1 MATVHRMQ
9 HTVTVGASADTVY
22 GLVADAANWPRVFP
36 PSVHVE
42 QTPLGG
48 GEETLRIWATAN
60 DEVKTWTSRRRLD
73 PAARTVDFRQE
84 VSQPPVAS
92 MGGRWTVR
100 PLTGTSCEVVLDH
113 DFTAVG
119 DTAQNVAWI
128 EQAVDRNSGA
138 ELERMRVTAELAA
151 RLPELALT
159 FDDEV
164 TIQGSAADVHDF
176 IWQAREWEAR
186 LPHVKRV
193 VLTEPGEGVQTLEM
207 DTLAKDG
214 SQHTTKSVRVS
225 FRPGRIV
232 YKQLL
237 VPALLTVHTGEWIL
251 RDTPR
256 GLSAT
261 SRHSIVVN
269 PDAVTR
275 VLGEGATV
283 ADARDFVR
291 NALGANS
298 LATLGHAKRYA
309 EERAGLSKVG

>member
-1 MATVHRMQ
+1 MATVHHTQ
-9 HTVTVGASADTVY
+9 HTVTVAAPADTAY
-22 GLVADAANWPRVFP
+22 DLIADAANWPRVFP

-48 GEETLRIWATAN
+48 GEETVRIWATAN
-60 DEVKTWTSRRRLD
+60 DEVKNWTSRRRLD
-73 PAARTVDFRQE
+73 PAARTVTFRQQ

-92 MGGRWTVR
+92 MGGTWTIR
-100 PLTGTSCEVVLDH
+100 PLSAASCEVVLDH

-119 DTAQNVAWI
+119 DTPQNVAWI
-128 EQAVDRNSGA
+128 GQAVDRNSGA
-138 ELERMRVTAELAA
+138 ELERLRATAEQIALM
-151 RLPELALT
+151 PELSLT

-176 IWQAREWEAR
+176 IWQAEAWEER

-193 VLTEPGEGVQTLEM
+193 VLTEPGEGMQTLEM

-251 RDTPR
+251 RDTPA

-261 SRHSIVVN
+261 SRHTIVVD

-275 VLGEGATV
+275 VLGAEATV

-291 NALGANS
+291 TALGTNS

>member
-1 MATVHRMQ
+1 MATVHRTQ
-9 HTVTVGASADTVY
+9 HTVTVGAPADAVY
-22 GLVADAANWPRVFP
+22 GLIADAANWPRVFP

-48 GEETLRIWATAN
+48 GEETIRIWATAN
-60 DEVKTWTSRRRLD
+60 DEVKSWTSRRRLD
-73 PAARTVDFRQE
+73 PAARTVAFRQE

-92 MGGRWTVR
+92 MGGTWTVR
-100 PLTGTSCEVVLDH
+100 PLSRTACDVVLDH

-119 DTAQNVAWI
+119 DTAENLAWI
-128 EQAVDRNSGA
+128 GQAVDRNSGP
-138 ELERMRVTAELAA
+138 ELERLRATAELAA
-151 RLPELALT
+151 RMPELSIT

-164 TIQGSAADVHDF
+164 TIQGSAVDVHNF
-176 IWQAREWEAR
+176 IWRAEAWEER

-214 SQHTTKSVRVS
+214 SRHTTKSARVS
-225 FRPGRIV
+225 FPPGRIV
-232 YKQLL
+232 YKQLQ

-251 RDTPR
+251 RDTPA

-261 SRHSIVVN
+261 SRHTVVVN
-269 PDAVTR
+269 PDTVTA
-275 VLGEGATV
+275 VLGADATV

-291 NALGANS
+291 AALGANS

>member
-1 MATVHRMQ
+1 MATVHHAQ
-9 HTVTVGASADTVY
+9 HTVTVAAPADSVY
-22 GLVADAANWPRVFP
+22 RIIADAANWPRVFP

-42 QTPLGG
+42 QTPAGD
-48 GEETLRIWATAN
+48 GEETIRIWATAN

-73 PAARTVDFRQE
+73 PAARTVTFRQE

-92 MGGRWTVR
+92 MGGTWTIR
-100 PLTGTSCEVVLDH
+100 PLTAASSEVVLDH
-113 DFTAVG
+113 DFTAV
-119 DTAQNVAWI
+119 DDLPRNVRWI

-138 ELERMRVTAELAA
+138 ELERLRATAELA
-151 RLPELALT
+151 RRMPELSLT

-164 TIQGSAADVHDF
+164 LINGSAADVHDF
-176 IWQAREWEAR
+176 IWQASAWERR

-193 VLTEPGEGVQTLEM
+193 ELTEPGEGIQTLEM

-225 FRPGRIV
+225 FAPGRIV

-261 SRHSIVVN
+261 SRHTVVVN
-269 PDAVTR
+269 PDAVTG
-275 VLGEGATV
+275 VLGDAATV

-291 NALGANS
+291 GALGANS

-309 EERAGLSKVG
+309 EERAGLSPVG

>member
-1 MATVHRMQ
+1 MATIHHAQ
-9 HTVTVGASADTVY
+9 HTITVAAPADTVY
-22 GLVADAANWPRVFP
+22 GIIADAANWPRVFP

-42 QTPLGG
+42 QTPAGD
-48 GEETLRIWATAN
+48 GEETIRIWATAN

-73 PAARTVDFRQE
+73 PAARTVAFRQE

-92 MGGRWTVR
+92 MGGLWTIR
-100 PLTGTSCEVVLDH
+100 PRSADSCEVVLDH

-119 DTAQNVAWI
+119 DDAGNVAWI
-128 EQAVDRNSGA
+128 ESAIDRNSGA
-138 ELERMRVTAELAA
+138 ELARLRTTAELAD
-151 RLPELALT
+151 RLPQLSLT

-164 TIQGSAADVHDF
+164 LIQGSAADVHDF
-176 IWQAREWEAR
+176 IWQADAWQER
-186 LPHVKRV
+186 LPHVRRV
-193 VLTEPGEGVQTLEM
+193 ELTEPGDGIQTLEM

-225 FRPGRIV
+225 FAPGRIV

-251 RDTPR
+251 RGTPE

-261 SRHSIVVN
+261 SRHTVVVD
-269 PDAVTR
+269 PDAVTT
-275 VLGEGATV
+275 VLGPDATV
-283 ADARDFVR
+283 ADALAFVR
-291 NALGANS
+291 TALGANS

-309 EERAGLSKVG
+309 EERAGLSPVG